1 MTSATQQRKVLIW
14 DIPVRLVHWLLV
26 LSFAGAWLTAESERW
41 RQVHTTFGYTMAGLV
56 VFRLLWGL
64 VGPKHARFHN
74 FVRGPSAVLAYL
86 KSLRTRAPQ
95 HFIGHNPAGALA
107 IVGLLTLILITAAT
121 GWANQGEVGGRWV
134 EEAHELAAHA
144 LLLLVGVHLAGVLV
158 SSVLHRE
165 NLVRSMLTGRKQVAD
180 SDAQDVAIPGG
191 RAILGAAVLAAVL
204 SFWIWQ
210 WYSPA
215 VTDSDS
221 NSVGTAAATTAAS
234 ASVARG
240 AKRGHHDNH

>member
-1 MTSATQQRKVLIW
+1 MTSVTRQPKVLIW

-41 RQVHTTFGYTMAGLV
+41 RQVHTLFGYTMAGLV
-56 VFRLLWGL
+56 VFRLIWGL
-64 VGPKHARFHN
+64 VGSKYARFSN
-74 FVRGPSAVLAYL
+74 FVRGPAAVLAYL
-86 KSLRTRAPQ
+86 KSLRSREPQ
-95 HFIGHNPAGALA
+95 HHVGHNPAGALA
-107 IVGLLTLILITAAT
+107 IVALLALILITAAT
-121 GWANQGEVGGRWV
+121 GWANLNDLGGGWL

-165 NLVRSMLTGRKQVAD
+165 NLVRSMLTGRKQVTD
-180 SDAQDVAIPGG
+180 TDAPNAAIPRS

-204 SFWIWQ
+204 SFWAWQ

-215 VTDSDS
+215 ATDRDTAS
-221 NSVGTAAATTAAS
+221 TAAATTTAGAN
-234 ASVARG
+234 VARG
-240 AKRGHHDNH
+240 AKREHHDKH